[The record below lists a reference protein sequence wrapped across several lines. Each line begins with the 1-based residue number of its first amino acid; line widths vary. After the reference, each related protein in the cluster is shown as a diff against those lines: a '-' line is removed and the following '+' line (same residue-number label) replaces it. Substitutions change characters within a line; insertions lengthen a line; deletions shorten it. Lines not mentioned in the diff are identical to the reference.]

1 MGEKRK
7 ALGKGLAALLKDP
20 NEDVQTVEEKGA
32 DEVIR
37 SISELPIER
46 IQANPYQ
53 PRTFFDEESLNE
65 LAVSIRELGVIQP
78 ITVRRIKKKKYE
90 LISGERRL
98 RASKLAGLSQI
109 PAYIRLADDQG
120 MLEMALVENI
130 QRKELD
136 AVEVAL
142 SYQRL
147 MDECGITQEEVSQRV
162 GKKRSTVTNYLRL
175 LKLPPIIQAGLRDQM
190 LSMGH
195 ARALVN
201 IVDEKD
207 QLSIYKTLIT
217 NGLNVRQVED
227 EVQRLNDEKTGK
239 KERRSS
245 TLRVNRS
252 LSGELSELIG
262 SGVKV
267 KERQGNPGGELVISF
282 KDDQELE
289 RILSSF
295 RSE

>member
-1 MGEKRK
+1 MGDKRK

-20 NEDVQTVEEKGA
+20 KEEVQNASEKGA
-32 DEVIR
+32 EEVVR

-53 PRTFFDEESLNE
+53 PRSFFDEHTLND
-65 LAVSIRELGVIQP
+65 LAASIGELGIIQP
-78 ITVRRIKKKKYE
+78 ITVRRIKKNRYE

-98 RASKLAGLSQI
+98 RASKMAGLRNI
-109 PAYIRLADDQG
+109 PAYIRLADDRG

-130 QRKELD
+130 QRQDLD
-136 AVEVAL
+136 AVEIAL

-147 MDECGITQEEVSQRV
+147 MDECGITQEEVSERV

-175 LKLPPIIQAGLRDQM
+175 LKLPPIIQAGIRDQM

-201 IVDEKD
+201 ITDEKD
-207 QLSIYKTLIT
+207 QLKIYKELIAK
-217 NGLNVRQVED
+217 NLNVRQVEQA
-227 EVQRLNDEKTGK
+227 VQRIQKGGAEAKTAGSTK
-239 KERRSS
+239 RRINKTLSS
-245 TLRVNRS
+245 EIS
-252 LSGELSELIG
+252 ILIG
-262 SGVKV
+262 SSVKV
-267 KERQGNPGGELVISF
+267 QERNSGAGGEIVIVF
-282 KDDQELE
+282 KDKQDLK
-289 RILSSF
+289 RIISSF